1 MGEFSGRHVLI
12 TGALGTL
19 GTAQAE
25 AFGAAGASLILL
37 DRPGDVRGEPRAAEL
52 AQRLGVNVRYVGQD
66 IGELKAS
73 EALVRTLADEL
84 GGINV
89 LVSNAALII
98 NKPFEEFS
106 IEEYEDQLR
115 VNAAATFALVRAI
128 APGMK
133 AKRDGRIVNFCSV
146 TLNGRWDGYVP
157 YVASKGAMLGL
168 TKSLARELGPFNVR
182 VNAVSPGA
190 VVSEAENRVFADQLE
205 QYNEWILENQ
215 SLKSRIQ
222 PEDVADLV
230 LFLASDRSRMISGQN
245 YAIDGGW

>member
-37 DRPGDVRGEPRAAEL
+37 DRPGDVRGAPRAAEL
-52 AQRLGVNVRYVGQD
+52 AQRLGVNARYVGQD

-73 EALVRTLADEL
+73 EVLVRALADEL
-84 GGINV
+84 GGIDV

-190 VVSEAENRVFADQLE
+190 VVSEAENRVFADRLE

-230 LFLASDRSRMISGQN
+230 LFLASDRSRMITGQN